1 MNKKNSMN
9 LKVFAVLGLI
19 SFGSIFAN
27 GTEENGNA
35 FKNTGKA
42 RLIFGG
48 HLHFDPNGL
57 GGTIAKDGLN
67 GNQRVASR
75 DLNGDG
81 VNEIYLQDQS
91 LIYPDNKWKTIS
103 NVTGGA
109 VQTKTGGPMTG
120 GGITLGYEKDVGD
133 NFFFRVGLNL
143 TTKISG
149 GHTTASVAGYN
160 FYDVY
165 WNFRSVVVPA
175 YLGIKLNFGKNSAFY
190 VAPGLHYYNAMW
202 NLKGTVDGQFLTD
215 ALGSRGLDTSIVYE
229 LPRRSATG
237 GGGAVYQEDTVF
249 RGSGIGFSYIVGAHT
264 RISEKGFFFAELETH
279 VSGSLTSTGS
289 VKSSGGAAALAP
301 FPAYPVTVAGNY
313 YRFGYKH
320 EL

>member
-1 MNKKNSMN
+1 MNKKNFKF
-9 LKVFAVLGLI
+9 LTAIIAIGLSIGTI
-19 SFGSIFAN
+19 SAN
-27 GTEENGNA
+27 GEEEGNQ
-35 FKNTGKA
+35 FKNTGKS

-48 HLHFDPNGL
+48 NFLFDPNGL
-57 GGTIAKDGLN
+57 GGTIAKDGLT
-67 GNQRVASR
+67 GNPRVASR

-81 VNEIYLQDQS
+81 TPEIYLQDQN
-91 LIYPDNKWKTIS
+91 LIYPDNKLKTIS

-109 VQTKTGGPMTG
+109 VHTKTGGPMTG
-120 GGITLGYEKDVGD
+120 GGLNLGWEKDVSD
-133 NFFFRVGLNL
+133 NFFFRISLNL
-143 TTKISG
+143 NTKISG
-149 GHTTASVAGYN
+149 GHSTASIGGYN

-165 WNFRSVVVPA
+165 WNFRSAIIPA
-175 YLGIKLNFGKNSAFY
+175 YFGMKLNFGKNSAFY

-202 NLKGTVDGQFLTD
+202 QLKGVVDGQFLSD
-215 ALGSRGLDTSIVYE
+215 ALGANASAIIFE

-237 GGGAVYQEDTVF
+237 SGGAVINEDTVF
-249 RGSGIGFSYIVGAHT
+249 RGQGVGFSYLIGAHT
-264 RISEKGFFFAELETH
+264 RISEKGFFFAEVETH

-289 VKSSGGAAALAP
+289 VKSTGGATALAP